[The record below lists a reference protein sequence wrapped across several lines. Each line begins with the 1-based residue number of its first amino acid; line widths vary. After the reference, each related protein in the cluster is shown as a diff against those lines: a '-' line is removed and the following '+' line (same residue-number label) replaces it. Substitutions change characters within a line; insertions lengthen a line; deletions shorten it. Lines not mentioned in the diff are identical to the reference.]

1 MLRHLTAATLL
12 PLVPLATACTTVATV
27 RSPAQIMAIAGKSLG
42 IVWVTKTDNSVVQ
55 LASPQVNG
63 DTLVGVLAQGD
74 SLGDSVKMS
83 LSSVQSMRAR
93 EAAPRRTLLLVGGLT
108 LAAVGA
114 TVWYLR
120 ASAPVDTTCYTMEG
134 GQNVSDEC

>member
-27 RSPAQIMAIAGKSLG
+27 RSPAQIMAIAGKSRG
-42 IVWVTKTDNSVVQ
+42 IVWVTKTDNRVVQ
-55 LASPQVNG
+55 LAWPRVDG
-63 DTLVGVLAQGD
+63 DTLVGVLSQGD

-93 EAAPRRTLLLVGGLT
+93 QAAPRRTLLLAGGLT
-108 LAAVGA
+108 LAAAGA
-114 TVWYLR
+114 TVLFLR
-120 ASAPVDTTCYTMEG
+120 ATAPRDTTCVKEAGT
-134 GQNVSDEC
+134 NIDDECA